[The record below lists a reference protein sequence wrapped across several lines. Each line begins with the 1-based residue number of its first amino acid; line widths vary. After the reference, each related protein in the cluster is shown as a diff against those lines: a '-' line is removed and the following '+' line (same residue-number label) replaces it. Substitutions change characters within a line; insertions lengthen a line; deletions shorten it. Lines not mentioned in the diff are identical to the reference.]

1 LAEKRIGRFE
11 ADLQESRLFDFVRNM
26 HHLGMKAAPLCF
38 LGALAACQNSPP
50 VKPKQLLNIEFAG
63 SPECLAG
70 ITNKLLDMDMGLAR
84 APVWSKDIGKMEM
97 GPIDRSKLPTVIA
110 AISEQACAKDVR
122 TRPCATPLSDVVICP
137 SENP

>member
-1 LAEKRIGRFE
+1 MSRRVE
-11 ADLQESRLFDFVRNM
+11 ADRHDSRLFDFLRNV
-26 HHLGMKAAPLCF
+26 HHLRMKAAPLCF

-50 VKPKQLLNIEFAG
+50 VKPKQLLNIEFTG

-70 ITNKLLDMDMGLAR
+70 ITSKLLDMDVGLAR
-84 APVWSKDIGKMEM
+84 APVWSKGVGKMEM
-97 GPIDRSKLPTVIA
+97 GPTDRSKLPAVIA
-110 AISEQACAKDVR
+110 TINEQACAKDVQ

>member
-1 LAEKRIGRFE
+1 
-11 ADLQESRLFDFVRNM
+11 
-26 HHLGMKAAPLCF
+26 MKAAPLCF

-50 VKPKQLLNIEFAG
+50 VKPKQLLNIEFTG

-70 ITNKLLDMDMGLAR
+70 ITGKLLDMDVDLAR
-84 APVWSKDIGKMEM
+84 APVWSKNICKMEM

-110 AISEQACAKDVR
+110 TIGEQACAKDVR
-122 TRPCATPLSDVVICP
+122 TRPCATPLSDLLICP